1 MNLLGYWITFII
13 GASLGAAIMGIL
25 TSGKIADLEAENA
38 ELREA
43 AALDLT
49 LAKLKAI
56 VEEPEEDEAA

>member
-1 MNLLGYWITFII
+1 MTILTILF
-13 GASLGAAIMGIL
+13 GAILGAVHMGFFAGR
-25 TSGKIADLEAENA
+25 TIADLRAENA